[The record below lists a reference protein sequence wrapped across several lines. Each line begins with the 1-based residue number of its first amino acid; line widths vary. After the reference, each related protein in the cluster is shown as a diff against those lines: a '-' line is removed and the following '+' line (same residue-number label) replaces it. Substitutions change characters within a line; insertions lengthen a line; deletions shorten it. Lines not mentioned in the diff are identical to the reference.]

1 MFIFAPTSFIEG
13 LATGFSLIIAIGAQ
27 NAFVLKQGILRN
39 HVLPIITICIL
50 VDASLI
56 AFGVGGFGAFLASNT
71 TLLTISRFGGAT
83 FLAYYGIKSFRSA
96 FAHSSLEIDI
106 NAHKLSLKSSVLTV
120 LALSLLNPHVYLDTC
135 VLIGSIGAQVEKQGR
150 PSFAAGAMLASLVWF
165 FALGYGAAFLIPLFK
180 KPMAWKILDC
190 IIGVVMLG
198 IAFVLVC

>member
-1 MFIFAPTSFIEG
+1 MFTFAPTSFIEG

-39 HVLPIITICIL
+39 HVLPIVIICFL

-56 AFGVGGFGAFLASNT
+56 AFGVGGFGAFLSSNT
-71 TLLTISRFGGAT
+71 TLLTMSRFGGAA
-83 FLAYYGIKSFRSA
+83 FLTYYGIKSFRSA
-96 FAHSSLEIDI
+96 LGGSSLTIDLD
-106 NAHKLSLKSSVLTV
+106 AHKPSLKNAVLTV

-135 VLIGSIGAQVEKQGR
+135 VLIGSIGAQVIESGR
-150 PSFAAGAMLASLVWF
+150 PSFAFGAILASLVWF

-190 IIGVVMLG
+190 IIGVVMLS
-198 IAFVLVC
+198 IALVLVY